1 MSWLISCITYVTC
14 NIYSMCNSTYFIIY
28 YITYYITLHIMY
40 ITIYIILYI
49 TYICYVLKNAKLQG
63 KKTDLW
69 LPGIADGGS
78 CWYTRA

>member
-1 MSWLISCITYVTC
+1 
-14 NIYSMCNSTYFIIY
+14 MCNSAYFIIY
-28 YITYYITLHIMY
+28 YITYYIYYNIYYVTYYVYYNIY
-40 ITIYIILYI
+40 ITLYI

-78 CWYTRA
+78 GWYTRA